1 MGQKVLIWTL
11 KRFSH
16 LSCDLKGCSRMNIE
30 KVYIEQE
37 PITYGLLFWGI
48 SNDMFKIPR
57 KSLEFLSLLLL
68 FRFYRKLCWR
78 QTWEEV
84 KAWETDRMIL
94 QGLGEGLGTKGVC
107 IDTSS
112 QNPAR
117 TAKSPSVR
125 AIGAWKI
132 SKTSRAFA
140 SLIVRI
146 WDPRASRVIF
156 NVGSKYRKMFFRLI
170 TRVGNR
176 EKNILF

>member
-16 LSCDLKGCSRMNIE
+16 LSFELKGCSRMNIE
-30 KVYIEQE
+30 KVFIEQE

-48 SNDMFKIPR
+48 SNDIFKIPR
-57 KSLEFLSLLLL
+57 KSLEFFSLLLS
-68 FRFYRKLCWR
+68 FERKLCWR

-132 SKTSRAFA
+132 SKDLWGVCFPNRPDLRPTS
-140 SLIVRI
+140 L
-146 WDPRASRVIF
+146 
-156 NVGSKYRKMFFRLI
+156 
-170 TRVGNR
+170 TGN
-176 EKNILF
+176 FQCW

>member
-1 MGQKVLIWTL
+1 
-11 KRFSH
+11 
-16 LSCDLKGCSRMNIE
+16 MNIE
-30 KVYIEQE
+30 KVYIEQK

-48 SNDMFKIPR
+48 SNDMFKNTTKISR
-57 KSLEFLSLLLL
+57 IFVAL

-84 KAWETDRMIL
+84 KAWETDRIIL

-132 SKTSRAFA
+132 SERP
-140 SLIVRI
+140 LVRLL
-146 WDPRASRVIF
+146 P
-156 NVGSKYRKMFFRLI
+156 
-170 TRVGNR
+170 
-176 EKNILF
+176 